1 MASTQPTMAQGSAEV
16 NKQYFND
23 NADDYDARAEAS
35 NVANIIGEN
44 ILLRREWSGA
54 EWDEAATRVLDYACG
69 TGLISRIIAP
79 YTKQIIGMDISERMV
94 EKFNEKVKNQ
104 GIPKEEMR
112 AVVADLC
119 ADELDP
125 SLSDPEY
132 HNFDV
137 IVCGFAFHHFSNV
150 QLATKRLVERLKPNT
165 GVLLVIDF
173 KSHPPHPDHITNHGG
188 HAHHGGHQHSDH
200 GGQGKRATELKAQD
214 TVAHGGFSQEDM
226 RKVFEGTGLVE
237 VDFVDVGPNGER
249 GKAITF
255 LGHGGGSGKDIQM
268 EREVFMVKGK
278 RA

>member
-1 MASTQPTMAQGSAEV
+1 MASAQSTLAQGSAEA

-23 NADDYDARAEAS
+23 NASSYDARAQVS
-35 NVANIIGEN
+35 NVTNIIGEN

-54 EWDEAATRVLDYACG
+54 EWDENTTRVLDYACG

-79 YTKQIIGMDISERMV
+79 YTKQIIGMDISEKMA

-104 GIPKEEMR
+104 GTPEEEMR
-112 AVVADLC
+112 AIVADLC
-119 ADELDP
+119 ADRLDP

-132 HNFDV
+132 YNFDV

-150 QLATKRLVERLKPNT
+150 QLATERLVERLKPNT

-173 KSHPPHPDHITNHGG
+173 KSHPLPDRITNQGR
-188 HAHHGGHQHSDH
+188 HAHHGGHSHSDH
-200 GGQGKRATELKAQD
+200 GKSAAKLNPLD

-226 RKVFEGTGLVE
+226 RKVFGGAGLVE
-237 VDFVDVGPNGER
+237 VDFVDVGPGGER

-255 LGHGGGSGKDIQM
+255 LGHDDGSGKDIKM
-268 EREVFMVKGK
+268 EREVFMVKG
-278 RA
+278 RRN